1 MSIFTQHRDEIR
13 KYYEKTNKTA
23 DEHTKDFGKLVFKLN
38 DQKGITAK
46 INSNYDDFMATC
58 CPKFKDWRTSINGD
72 IFPEEEIDHVFDM
85 NSQTFVK
92 NCSLPNKKI
101 IMRREFKLTSITS
114 SLSIKTVNGT
124 GCPYLNKNL
133 LHYNVSRSAKL
144 FSYYTLPLKKS
155 CNCANRC
162 NCHGWDTNVGDKILK
177 DKHIKDKHIKDKLFG
192 LFNAETSIII
202 VIDNYFNIYL
212 PEIKTYFITNYTP
225 FPLYGFYVSN
235 KNLDAYHNLVQ
246 ESELVKFQSQNIF
259 MNTQCKSDNDLY
271 NKLDAF
277 HKNIGNFAS
286 SQDCRKE
293 FKTTHFKPV
302 FDFYEYTDKLE
313 FFKKYLVIAEQFI
326 SLKPIDL
333 EHELLPGENGE
344 SFEIE
349 EKVFKQS
356 NRIRELEKLLHQNR
370 ENLDILQNER
380 KGFIEREHYGNQ
392 QIASRN
398 KLIDDINEEISNL
411 LKEVSDCKSK
421 NIHLKKQLLK
431 INDLTHKLNVVKGN
445 NTSLELQIDE
455 KDIMI
460 HEKNTTINTLF
471 DKQIAISEKCKVFET
486 SNEKLEHTIYEHK
499 LREQEIVEKTKLLES
514 EMIVYTEKIQVIQIM
529 YDELLINK
537 ETPVGQENKNNQ
549 YEELLLKQIKDK
561 SKEIHKKNQ
570 EHLDLKLEKENIEHE
585 FDVYKLKISNF
596 ISGV

>member
-1 MSIFTQHRDEIR
+1 MYIFTQHREEIR

-72 IFPEEEIDHVFDM
+72 TFPEEEIDHVFDM

-101 IMRREFKLTSITS
+101 IMRREFKLNSINADLTVK
-114 SLSIKTVNGT
+114 LVNGQP
-124 GCPYLNKNL
+124 CRYLQIPAVKPCE
-133 LHYNVSRSAKL
+133 STKL
-144 FSYYTLPLKKS
+144 FSYYILPINKS
-155 CNCANRC
+155 CNCNSRC
-162 NCHGWDTNVGDKILK
+162 GCNTWDQRIGDRLLN
-177 DKHIKDKHIKDKLFG
+177 DKSIKDKLYASFV
-192 LFNAETSIII
+192 AETSIIM

-225 FPLYGFYVSN
+225 FPLYGFYTSN
-235 KNLDAYHNLVQ
+235 KNLDVYHNLVQ
-246 ESELVKFQSQNIF
+246 GSELDKFDSQTIF
-259 MNTQCKSDNDLY
+259 MNNQCNADKDLY
-271 NKLDAF
+271 NKMDAF
-277 HKNIGNFAS
+277 HKNIGNFSS

-302 FDFYEYTDKLE
+302 FDFYEYDDKLD
-313 FFKKYLVIAEQFI
+313 FFKTYLVIAEQFKN
-326 SLKPIDL
+326 LKPIDL

-344 SFEIE
+344 TLQIE

-380 KGFIEREHYGNQ
+380 KGFIEREYYGTQ
-392 QIASRN
+392 QITSRN
-398 KLIDDINEEISNL
+398 ALIDDINEEISNL
-411 LKEVSDCKSK
+411 LKEVSDCKNK

-431 INDLTHKLNVVKGN
+431 INDLTHKLNSVKEYK
-445 NTSLELQIDE
+445 NTLELKIDE
-455 KDIMI
+455 KDIII
-460 HEKNTTINTLF
+460 HEKNTTINTLL

-486 SNEKLEHTIYEHK
+486 SNEKLEHTIYEYK
-499 LREQEIVEKTKLLES
+499 LREQDIVEKMKLLES
-514 EMIVYTEKIQVIQIM
+514 EMIVYTEKIQVMQIM

-537 ETPVGQENKNNQ
+537 EAPLSRENKNNQ

-561 SKEIHKKNQ
+561 SEEIKFKNQ
-570 EHLDLKLEKENIEHE
+570 EHHELKVEKESIENE
-585 FDVYKLKISNF
+585 FNVYKLKIANF